1 MENLSI
7 KNWAAD
13 DRPREKLIRKGIKSL
28 SDAEL
33 LAILLGTG
41 TRDMS
46 AVELGRK
53 VLAASGNSLSGLA
66 GKQIAD
72 LTRLKGIG
80 EAKAVNILAAIEL
93 GRRLRRTG
101 ISEKQQLSSSRE
113 AYTFLCPEFAGLKHE
128 EFWVIFLNRA
138 NRIIEK
144 YKCSQGGIAG
154 TVIDIRIILKR
165 ALDVLASSFIIAH
178 NHPSG
183 NRMPSENDKQITE
196 KLGKAGLQMDIKL
209 LDHLIVTED
218 SYFSFADEGLL

>member
-7 KNWAAD
+7 KKWAAD

-41 TRDMS
+41 TKDIS
-46 AVELGRK
+46 AVELGRQL
-53 VLAASGNSLSGLA
+53 LASSGNSLSGLA
-66 GKQIAD
+66 EKQLAQLMRI
-72 LTRLKGIG
+72 KGIG

-93 GRRLRRTG
+93 GRRCRRTAM
-101 ISEKQQLSSSRE
+101 SEKQQLSSSSE
-113 AYTFLCPEFAGLKHE
+113 AYACLCPEFAGLRHE

-154 TVIDIRIILKR
+154 TVIDIRLILKR

-196 KLGKAGLQMDIKL
+196 KLVKAGMQMDIKL
-209 LDHLIVTED
+209 LDHLIVTDD
-218 SYFSFADEGLL
+218 SYFSFTDEGLL